1 MRVHR
6 RPFKITDTTGVQ
18 MSERDDMIAV
28 VSRHL
33 ALWSVKD
40 NDLRL
45 SEINDVYGEEF
56 ELIEP
61 TGLPLGPGRLGLH
74 EHIGLLQ
81 KLLGDF
87 TFEVDGDIDTHH
99 GWATYAWVQR
109 PPYNG
114 RTVTGREVI
123 HVLDGRITFL
133 FMVIH
138 DLEFSELPGVR
149 DRPDRCSSASLPP
162 HGAFGIR
169 YPTSGMRRTRLPGA
183 ANLTHIRRRINHHR
197 KQDRFVLSVGF
208 S

>member
-1 MRVHR
+1 
-6 RPFKITDTTGVQ
+6 
-18 MSERDDMIAV
+18 MSELDDITAI

-45 SEINDVYGEEF
+45 REINDVYGEEI
-56 ELIEP
+56 EVIEP

-87 TFEVDGDIDTHH
+87 TFEVDGEIETHH
-99 GWATYAWVQR
+99 GWATYAWLQR

-123 HVLDGRITFL
+123 HVVDGRIVFL
-133 FMVIH
+133 FMVIEN
-138 DLEFSELPGVR
+138 LEFSEPPDGV
-149 DRPDRCSSASLPP
+149 SS
-162 HGAFGIR
+162 
-169 YPTSGMRRTRLPGA
+169 
-183 ANLTHIRRRINHHR
+183 
-197 KQDRFVLSVGF
+197 
-208 S
+208 

>member
-1 MRVHR
+1 
-6 RPFKITDTTGVQ
+6 
-18 MSERDDMIAV
+18 MSELDDITAV

-45 SEINDVYGEEF
+45 REINDVYGEEI
-56 ELIEP
+56 EVIEP

-87 TFEVDGDIDTHH
+87 TFEVDGEIETHH
-99 GWATYAWVQR
+99 GWATYAWLQR

-123 HVLDGRITFL
+123 HVVDRRIVFL
-133 FMVIH
+133 FMVIEN
-138 DLEFSELPGVR
+138 LEFSEPPDGV
-149 DRPDRCSSASLPP
+149 SS
-162 HGAFGIR
+162 
-169 YPTSGMRRTRLPGA
+169 
-183 ANLTHIRRRINHHR
+183 
-197 KQDRFVLSVGF
+197 
-208 S
+208 

>member
-1 MRVHR
+1 MRYVKA
-6 RPFKITDTTGVQ
+6 PGEDGVP
-18 MSERDDMIAV
+18 MSERDDIIAL

-40 NDLRL
+40 DELRL
-45 SEINDVYGEEF
+45 SEINEVYGEEF

-81 KLLGDF
+81 KLLGDY

-123 HVLDGRITFL
+123 HVVDGRIVFL

-138 DLEFSELPGVR
+138 DLEFPEPPAGI
-149 DRPDRCSSASLPP
+149 SSQA
-162 HGAFGIR
+162 
-169 YPTSGMRRTRLPGA
+169 
-183 ANLTHIRRRINHHR
+183 
-197 KQDRFVLSVGF
+197 
-208 S
+208 

>member
-1 MRVHR
+1 
-6 RPFKITDTTGVQ
+6 
-18 MSERDDMIAV
+18 MSELDDMTTV

-45 SEINDVYGEEF
+45 REINDVYGEEI
-56 ELIEP
+56 EVIEP

-87 TFEVDGDIDTHH
+87 TFEVDGDIETHH
-99 GWATYAWVQR
+99 GWATYAWIQR

-123 HVLDGRITFL
+123 HVVDGRIVFL
-133 FMVIH
+133 FMVIEN
-138 DLEFSELPGVR
+138 LEFSEPPDGV
-149 DRPDRCSSASLPP
+149 S
-162 HGAFGIR
+162 
-169 YPTSGMRRTRLPGA
+169 
-183 ANLTHIRRRINHHR
+183 N
-197 KQDRFVLSVGF
+197 
-208 S
+208 